1 MSNRF
6 HKKYSIGSHL
16 HSAVELFQGVNKKR
30 TAIVVAMNFFQQA
43 TGQAFA
49 STYGTIFIKGLGTI
63 NPFNMS
69 IVMSVINLTLV
80 STGLFLNDRI
90 GRR

>member
-1 MSNRF
+1 
-6 HKKYSIGSHL
+6 
-16 HSAVELFQGVNKKR
+16 
-30 TAIVVAMNFFQQA
+30 MNFFQQA